1 MSETTQ
7 QKSEAPQPQPAQKK
21 PNDTGAFSV
30 QAHFKIFDPKTSQ
43 TYVEGR
49 G

>member
-1 MSETTQ
+1 MSDTLQ
-7 QKSEAPQPQPAQKK
+7 QKQTAANPQPAEEK